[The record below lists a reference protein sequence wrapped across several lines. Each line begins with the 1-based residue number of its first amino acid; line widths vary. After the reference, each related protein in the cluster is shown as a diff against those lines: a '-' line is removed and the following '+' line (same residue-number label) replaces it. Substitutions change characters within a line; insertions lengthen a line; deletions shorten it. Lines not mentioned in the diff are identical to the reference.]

1 MLENWRQENIT
12 FMKGKKEDPCCRP
25 ISFTVIPWKVMEQLI
40 LETNARHLKEKKVRC
55 GQGGLNKERLYFTGL
70 LSFCN

>member
-1 MLENWRQENIT
+1 
-12 FMKGKKEDPCCRP
+12 
-25 ISFTVIPWKVMEQLI
+25 MEQLI